1 MKRSR
6 SVIVPLT
13 LALLATLAGCSSY
26 GGTTDEAGATGKVRQ
41 QVINGKPSDATQDSV
56 ILLVRYDPANG
67 GFGQCTG
74 TLIAPRLVLTARH
87 CVADTD
93 PYAACDA
100 KGEPLAA
107 GEVRRNHK
115 ADTMYV
121 FTGKDRPEFGRG
133 APKWAGQGMK
143 IIDDGADNMC
153 NHDIALV
160 VLKEPVENAQISPIR
175 LDEDVRKGEMITS
188 VGWGVTEDTPQPDER
203 QQRSGVKIT
212 EVGPSEEERVAPN
225 EFQVG
230 ESICSGDSGG
240 PALVEPTKAVVG
252 VVSRGGNMTQPDQ
265 SDPSATCI
273 DGQNLYTKVYPFKD
287 MILAGFELAEAEP
300 WIEGQPDP
308 RLLKPGNACADASEC
323 RSNLCLA
330 LDAADESLLT
340 CAQPCADDSEC
351 GEGTKCLASGDV
363 TVCKAPPPPKTETK
377 TTSFCSYSPGGSS
390 SRTSSAS
397 GVLFAIAALVAASR
411 RRRR

>member
-1 MKRSR
+1 MKTSI
-6 SVIVPLT
+6 SVVALS
-13 LALLATLAGCSSY
+13 LLATLAGCSSS
-26 GGTTDEAGATGKVRQ
+26 GGTDEATGSVRQ

-56 ILLVRYDPANG
+56 ILLVHYDPSSG

-100 KGEPLAA
+100 DGEPLAA

-115 ADTMYV
+115 ADTLYV

-143 IIDDGADNMC
+143 ILDSGGKNLC
-153 NHDIALV
+153 NNDIALV
-160 VLKEPVENAQISPIR
+160 VLKAPVENAMISPIR
-175 LDEDVRKGEMITS
+175 LDEDVRKGEMITA
-188 VGWGVTEDTPQPDER
+188 VGWGVTDETPQPDER
-203 QQRSGVKIT
+203 QQRAGVRIT
-212 EVGPSEEERVAPN
+212 EVGPNKESRVAPN

-273 DGQNLYTKVYPFKD
+273 DGENLYTKVYPFKE

-330 LDAADESLLT
+330 LDETDENALT
-340 CAQPCADDSEC
+340 CAQPCTDDTEC
-351 GEGTKCLASGDV
+351 AEGTKCLASGDA
-363 TVCKAPPPPKTETK
+363 TVCKAPPAPKTETK
-377 TTSFCSYSPGGSS
+377 TTGFCSYSPAS
-390 SRTSSAS
+390 TSSGS
-397 GVLFAIAALVAASR
+397 PLLLGLGALGLLAGAVR
-411 RRRR
+411 RRKR

>member
-1 MKRSR
+1 MKSL
-6 SVIVPLT
+6 SVVT
-13 LALLATLAGCSSY
+13 LALLATLAGCSSSPLG
-26 GGTTDEAGATGKVRQ
+26 GGTTDDEGAMGTVRQ
-41 QVINGKPSDATQDSV
+41 QVINGKPSDASQDSV
-56 ILLVRYDPANG
+56 ILLVHYDPASN

-93 PYAACDA
+93 PYAACDSSG
-100 KGEPLAA
+100 KPLAA
-107 GEVRRNHK
+107 GAIRRNHK

-133 APKWAGQGMK
+133 EPEWAGQGMK
-143 IIDDGADNMC
+143 IIDDGGTNLC

-160 VLKEPVENAQISPIR
+160 VLKEPVKNAMISPIR
-175 LDEDVRKGEMITS
+175 LDEDVRKGEMITA
-188 VGWGVTEDTPQPDER
+188 VGWGVTDRTPQPDVR
-203 QQRSGVKIT
+203 QQRSGVRIT
-212 EVGPSEEERVAPN
+212 EVGPNRESRVAPN

-252 VVSRGGNMTQPDQ
+252 VVSRGGNMTEPDH

-273 DGQNLYTKVYPFKD
+273 DGENLYTKVAPFKE
-287 MILAGFELAEAEP
+287 MILGAFELAEAEP
-300 WIEGQPDP
+300 WLEGQPDP

-330 LDAADESLLT
+330 LDAADETLLT
-340 CAQPCADDSEC
+340 CAQPCTEDAEC
-351 GEGTKCLASGDV
+351 AEGTKCLASGET
-363 TVCKAPPPPKTETK
+363 TVCKAPPPPPPVETK
-377 TTSFCSYSPGGSS
+377 SGFCSYAPASTSS
-390 SRTSSAS
+390 SSSM
-397 GVLFAIAALVAASR
+397 GLLLVVGALVAASR
-411 RRRR
+411 RRKG

>member
-1 MKRSR
+1 MKS
-6 SVIVPLT
+6 SLSFLS
-13 LALLATLAGCSSY
+13 LALFATLAGCSSPLG
-26 GGTTDEAGATGKVRQ
+26 GGTTDSDGETSTVRQ
-41 QVINGKPSDATQDSV
+41 QVINGKPSDASQDSV
-56 ILLVRYDPANG
+56 ILLVHYDPGSG

-100 KGEPLAA
+100 NGEPLSA
-107 GEVRRNHK
+107 GAIRRNHK
-115 ADTMYV
+115 PETMYV

-143 IIDDGADNMC
+143 ILDDGGDNLC

-160 VLKEPVENAQISPIR
+160 VLKEPVANAMISPIR
-175 LDEDVRKGEMITS
+175 LDEDVLKGEMITA
-188 VGWGVTEDTPQPDER
+188 VGWGVTDKTSEPDTR
-203 QQRSGVKIT
+203 QQRAGVRIT
-212 EVGPSEEERVAPN
+212 EVGPSRESRVAPN

-273 DGQNLYTKVYPFKD
+273 DGENLYTKVSPFKELI
-287 MILAGFELAEAEP
+287 MAGFELAEAEP
-300 WIEGQPDP
+300 WLEGQPDP
-308 RLLKPGNACADASEC
+308 RLLKPGNACTDASEC
-323 RSNLCLA
+323 RSNLCLG

-340 CAQPCADDSEC
+340 CAQPCTEDSEC
-351 GEGTKCLASGDV
+351 AEGTKCLASGEV
-363 TVCKAPPPPKTETK
+363 TVCKAPPPPPKTET
-377 TTSFCSYSPGGSS
+377 TSGFCSYAPAS
-390 SRTSSAS
+390 TSSAS
-397 GVLFAIAALVAASR
+397 GVLFALGALVAATR
-411 RRRR
+411 RRKR

>member
-1 MKRSR
+1 MKSSL
-6 SVIVPLT
+6 SVA
-13 LALLATLAGCSSY
+13 LAALATLVGCSSS
-26 GGTTDEAGATGKVRQ
+26 GGTMDSDGATGTVRQ
-41 QVINGKPSDATQDSV
+41 HVINGKPSDASQDSV
-56 ILLVRYDPANG
+56 ILLVHYDPSNN

-100 KGEPLAA
+100 QGKPLAA

-115 ADTMYV
+115 AETMYV

-143 IIDDGADNMC
+143 IIDTGADTMC
-153 NHDIALV
+153 NNDIALV
-160 VLKEPVENAQISPIR
+160 VLKAPVENAMISPIR
-175 LDEDVRKGEMITS
+175 LDEDVLKGEMITA
-188 VGWGVTEDTPQPDER
+188 VGWGVTDETPQPDER
-203 QQRSGVKIT
+203 QQRSGVRIT
-212 EVGPSEEERVAPN
+212 EVGPNEDSRVAPN

-265 SDPSATCI
+265 TDPSATCI
-273 DGQNLYTKVYPFKD
+273 DGENVYTKVYPFKD
-287 MILAGFELAEAEP
+287 MILAAFELAEAEP

-308 RLLKPGNACADASEC
+308 RLLKPGNACTDASEC
-323 RSNLCLA
+323 RSNLCLS
-330 LDAADESLLT
+330 LDSADESVLS
-340 CAQPCADDSEC
+340 CAQPCTEDSEC
-351 GEGTKCLASGDV
+351 AEGTKCLVSGDA
-363 TVCKAPPPPKTETK
+363 TVCKAPPPPKTET
-377 TTSFCSYSPGGSS
+377 TSGFCSYSPSS
-390 SRTSSAS
+390 SSTSSAS
-397 GVLFAIAALVAASR
+397 GVLVALAALVAATR
-411 RRRR
+411 RRRK